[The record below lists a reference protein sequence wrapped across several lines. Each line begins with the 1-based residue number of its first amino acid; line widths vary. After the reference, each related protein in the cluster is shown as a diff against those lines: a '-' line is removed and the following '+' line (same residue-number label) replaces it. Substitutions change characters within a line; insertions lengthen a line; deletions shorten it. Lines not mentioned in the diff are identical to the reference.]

1 MSAAGPDS
9 LFGWQGRREA
19 AVLQVERDRL
29 ARQIAKLPV
38 RSPRRIGLE
47 MLLTDLTR
55 RTLVAELGRPKAA
68 NEDRP

>member
-1 MSAAGPDS
+1 MIATGPDT

-19 AVLQVERDRL
+19 ALMQVERDRL
-29 ARQIAKLPV
+29 ARQIARLPV

-55 RTLVAELGRPKAA
+55 RTLVAELGRPTAA